1 MPRFEV
7 AAAYVVGIL
16 LPGLEAL
23 RRGTNFDNPEWYVD
37 DFIAGGLLLLAASSV
52 SRGRAYGPY
61 LLAGSWGVLCGGLYS
76 SFFGQLQSPLPDD
89 ISGLPNLVVVAIKGV
104 FWAVALAAFVQS
116 IRRAASEQESAKT
129 P

>member
-7 AAAYVVGIL
+7 TAAYVVGIL
-16 LPGLEAL
+16 LPGLEVL
-23 RRGTNFDNPEWYVD
+23 RRRTNFDRPESYVD
-37 DFIAGGLLLLAASSV
+37 DFIVGALLLLAASSV
-52 SRGRAYGPY
+52 SRGRAYGRY

-76 SFFGQLQSPLPDD
+76 SFFGQLRSPLPDD

-104 FWAVALAAFVQS
+104 FWAVAIAGFVRS
-116 IRRAASEQESAKT
+116 IPWTSSVQKAEGT

>member
-16 LPGLEAL
+16 LPGLEVL
-23 RRGTNFDNPEWYVD
+23 RRRTNFERPESYVD
-37 DFIAGGLLLLAASSV
+37 DFIVGVLLLLAASSV
-52 SRGRAYGPY
+52 SRGRVYGPY
-61 LLAGSWGVLCGGLYS
+61 LLVGSWGVLCGGLYS
-76 SFFGQLQSPLPDD
+76 SFFGQLRSPLPDD

-104 FWAVALAAFVQS
+104 FWAVAIAGFVRS
-116 IRRAASEQESAKT
+116 IQWTSSEQEFEKT

>member
-16 LPGLEAL
+16 LPGLEVL
-23 RRGTNFDNPEWYVD
+23 RRRTHFDRPESYVD
-37 DFIAGGLLLLAASSV
+37 DFIVGGLLLLAASAV
-52 SRGRAYGPY
+52 SRGRVYGPY
-61 LLAGSWGVLCGGLYS
+61 LLTGSWGVLCGGLYS
-76 SFFGQLQSPLPDD
+76 SFFDQLQSPLPDD

-104 FWAVALAAFVQS
+104 FWAVAIAGFVRSLRWAGAA
-116 IRRAASEQESAKT
+116 QESEKT

>member
-16 LPGLEAL
+16 LPGLEVL
-23 RRGTNFDNPEWYVD
+23 RRRTNFDRPESYVD
-37 DFIAGGLLLLAASSV
+37 DFIVGVLLLLAASSV

-61 LLAGSWGVLCGGLYS
+61 LLAGSWGVLCGGLYG
-76 SFFGQLQSPLPDD
+76 SFFGQLRSPLPDD

-104 FWAVALAAFVQS
+104 FWAVAIAGFVRS
-116 IRRAASEQESAKT
+116 IHWASSEQEFEKT

>member
-16 LPGLEAL
+16 LPGLEVL
-23 RRGTNFDNPEWYVD
+23 RRRTNFDRPESYVD
-37 DFIAGGLLLLAASSV
+37 DFIVGALLLLAASSV
-52 SRGRAYGPY
+52 SRGRAYGRY

-104 FWAVALAAFVQS
+104 FWAVAIAGFVRS
-116 IRRAASEQESAKT
+116 IRWAGSAQESEKT